1 MDHVLGLVGKD
12 FVLIAAD
19 MKVAHSVLTMKSDQD
34 KCAPLNTRVVLVR
47 FISVLFLTLPPPL
60 PPLRLWEMDSH
71 KVLGAGGE
79 FADVV
84 QFVETVRALA
94 RARTRSA
101 DLPHRFE
108 RT

>member
-1 MDHVLGLVGKD
+1 M
-12 FVLIAAD
+12 
-19 MKVAHSVLTMKSDQD
+19 
-34 KCAPLNTRVVLVR
+34 P
-47 FISVLFLTLPPPL
+47 PPPL

-94 RARTRSA
+94 RARTRCA